1 MDYQTSTNSRTIDI
15 SIPRWIKFLLV
26 TSLVLNPLNLFGQA
40 YTSTSTVTITAV
52 VPDPNAPA
60 PTPAPSPAPSGGGGG
75 GGGGVPLSAAS
86 GSDTA
91 VFKGLAYPGSVI
103 TLIKNGVIAAEVP
116 ASPSGTFEI
125 RLRGLN
131 PGTYSFGIRAEDPDK
146 LRSTLDLYTIYVA
159 AAVTTVVDGIFIPP
173 TITTD
178 KIEVKRG
185 DPIILA
191 GKSAPNANVTLT
203 VHSATEL
210 IKKIT
215 SNSSGS
221 WLYKLDSSELEIGSH
236 EGKVRA
242 STESDLSL
250 YSDPVGFNVGT
261 TNRLR
266 PAGASVALS
275 GKAKCDLNGDSRV
288 NIFDFSIMA
297 FWYKRTGFPAKV
309 DMNADGKI
317 NLTDFSIIAYC
328 WTG

>member
-1 MDYQTSTNSRTIDI
+1 MDYQTSSNSRTIDTTL
-15 SIPRWIKFLLV
+15 PRYSKLLLV
-26 TSLVLNPLNLFGQA
+26 LFLAVSPLSLFAQT
-40 YTSTSTVTITAV
+40 YTGTSTVTITAV

-60 PTPAPSPAPSGGGGG
+60 PTPTPAPSGGGGGGG

-91 VFKGLAYPGSVI
+91 IFKGLAYPGSVI
-103 TLIKNGVIAAEVP
+103 TLIRNGVIAAEVP

-178 KIEVKRG
+178 KVEVKRG

-191 GKSAPNANVTLT
+191 GRSAPNANVTLT

>member
-1 MDYQTSTNSRTIDI
+1 MDYQTSSNSRTINR
-15 SIPRWIKFLLV
+15 SPTRYIKFFLLAA
-26 TSLVLNPLNLFGQA
+26 LVVSPLQLFGQT
-40 YTSTSTVTITAV
+40 YSGTSTVTITAV
-52 VPDPNAPA
+52 VPDPNAPV
-60 PTPAPSPAPSGGGGG
+60 PTPAPAPSGGGGG
-75 GGGGVPLSAAS
+75 GGGGGGVPLSTAS

-178 KIEVKRG
+178 KVEVKRG

-250 YSDPVGFNVGT
+250 YSDPIGFAVGT
-261 TNRLR
+261 TNRVR
-266 PAGASVALS
+266 TQGASTALS
-275 GKAKCDLNGDSRV
+275 GKAKCDLNGDARV

>member
-1 MDYQTSTNSRTIDI
+1 MDYKASTNSRTIDTTL
-15 SIPRWIKFLLV
+15 PRYTKFLLV
-26 TSLVLNPLNLFGQA
+26 LFFAVYPLSLFAQT

-60 PTPAPSPAPSGGGGG
+60 PTPTPAPSGGGGG
-75 GGGGVPLSAAS
+75 GGGGGGVPLSTAS

-116 ASPSGTFEI
+116 ASPNGTFEI

-146 LRSTLDLYTIYVA
+146 LRSTLDLYTIFVA

-178 KIEVKRG
+178 KVEVKRG

-191 GKSAPNANVTLT
+191 GRSAPNANVTLT